1 MNDIRKSAFLHE
13 IKPHIKDIIEE
24 IFIDSVKKGELREL
38 LEDLLLAKAMEEV
51 ENEKDLS
58 YDEALNC
65 IEWK

>member
-1 MNDIRKSAFLHE
+1 MNDIQKSVFLHD
-13 IKPHIKDIIEE
+13 IKPHIKDMIEE
-24 IFIDSVKKGELREL
+24 IFIESVKKGELREL

-58 YDEALNC
+58 YDEALNS